1 MNGWALMVK
10 QFAKESGKMEYE
22 LTQIVDAINKVLE
35 RCKAA
40 MSENDMDLCQ
50 QFLSEIKY
58 NDGSGSQS
66 FNKLKKI
73 FKNTGCKATFILG
86 AGVSNDFGVP
96 NWEELV
102 FRVNFSKYW
111 QNMYSGKGK
120 DFDKLLV
127 EAPKLFDKNPNE
139 CSPHMTHL
147 KDMFRLNSSLYE
159 WAQYAE
165 NNFRMEEASKEER
178 LLFERPN
185 HISDRTLDNVLYSVV
200 GESLYYKGKY
210 PPDVTNYTLY
220 KICKI
225 INKKEIGHIITYNY
239 DDCFEACC
247 EKAKLECLPVF
258 DKQQILELPT
268 DDKRCIAYHVHGFI
282 PHFSE
287 YKFDVEGYKAGKK
300 FGSIKDAYESDD
312 GKKLILTE
320 VSYDDIQGKIY
331 QWRNS
336 IQVDTLLRYSCFFV
350 GFSATDVN
358 FKRIVKQLSE
368 INGNKVN
375 GSEHE
380 IPEHFIAICIDDYIS
395 KYFYSDDISKN
406 ELKKIAQNGSGA
418 VTQFIRKC
426 KYPKY
431 YNSLYPYIM
440 SSLYMLM
447 DRCNYLKRFNI
458 HPLITTIKD
467 LPKLL
472 SQL

>member
-1 MNGWALMVK
+1 MIKRFVK
-10 QFAKESGKMEYE
+10 EISKMEYE
-22 LTQIVDAINKVLE
+22 LTQIVDAIYKVLE
-35 RCKAA
+35 LCKAA
-40 MSENDMDLCQ
+40 MSDNDVYICKR
-50 QFLSEIKY
+50 FLNEIRY
-58 NDGSGSQS
+58 DDCTSSQS
-66 FNKLKKI
+66 FEKLQKI
-73 FKNTGCKATFILG
+73 FKNPDCKVTFVLG
-86 AGVSNDFGVP
+86 AGVSNDFGIP

-120 DFDKLLV
+120 DFDKLLG
-127 EAPKLFDKNPNE
+127 ESPKLFDKNPNE

-200 GESLYYKGKY
+200 GESLYYRGKC
-210 PPDVTNYTLY
+210 PADGTNYTLQQ
-220 KICKI
+220 ICNI
-225 INKKEIGHIITYNY
+225 IKEKKIGHIVTYNY
-239 DDCFEACC
+239 DDCFEWCS
-247 EKAKLECLPVF
+247 EREGLECLPVF
-258 DKQQILELPT
+258 DQQQILKLPEDIT
-268 DDKRCIAYHVHGFI
+268 CFAYHVHGFI

-287 YKFDVEGYKAGKK
+287 YKFDIEGDKAGKK

-375 GSEHE
+375 GSEYE
-380 IPEHFIAICIDDYIS
+380 MPEHFIAICIDDYINR
-395 KYFYSDDISKN
+395 YYYSNNADPKSLN
-406 ELKKIAQNGSGA
+406 PIAGKRGEGI
-418 VTQFIRKC
+418 TQFINKC
-426 KYPKY
+426 KDSKY
-431 YNSLYPYIM
+431 YGSLYPYIM

-447 DRCNYLKRFNI
+447 DRCNYLKRYNI

-467 LPKLL
+467 LPTLL
-472 SQL
+472 SRV

>member
-1 MNGWALMVK
+1 
-10 QFAKESGKMEYE
+10 MEYE
-22 LTQIVDAINKVLE
+22 LTQIVDAIDKVLE
-35 RCKAA
+35 QCKAA
-40 MSENDMDLCQ
+40 MSENDMKLCK

-58 NDGSGSQS
+58 NDGNGSQS

-73 FKNTGCKATFILG
+73 FKNVGCKATFILG
-86 AGVSNDFGVP
+86 AGVSNDFGIP

-111 QNMYSGKGK
+111 QNMYSGEG
-120 DFDKLLV
+120 DAVDKLFGKAL
-127 EAPKLFDKNPNE
+127 KLFDKNPNE

-147 KDMFRLNSSLYE
+147 KEMFRLNSSLYE
-159 WAQYAE
+159 WAQFAE
-165 NNFRMEEASKEER
+165 NNFRMEEANKEER

-200 GESLYYKGKY
+200 GESLYYRGKY
-210 PPDVTNYTLY
+210 PTGRTNYTLQQ
-220 KICKI
+220 ICKI
-225 INKKEIGHIITYNY
+225 IKKKKINHIITYNY
-239 DDCFEACC
+239 DDCFEWCC
-247 EKAKLECLPVF
+247 EKMKSKCLPVF
-258 DKQQILELPT
+258 DKQQILELPK
-268 DDKRCIAYHVHGFI
+268 DSKMCIAYHVHGFI

-287 YKFDVEGYKAGKK
+287 YKFDIEGDKTGEK

-380 IPEHFIAICIDDYIS
+380 IPEHFIAICIDDYINR
-395 KYFYSDDISKN
+395 YYYSDNVDPKSLNPIVEK
-406 ELKKIAQNGSGA
+406 SGEGI
-418 VTQFIRKC
+418 TQFISKC
-426 KYPKY
+426 KDSKY
-431 YNSLYPYIM
+431 YGSLYPYIM

-458 HPLITTIKD
+458 YPLITTIKD

-472 SQL
+472 SRL